1 MEPILCIDHVEKIF
15 GAPKQTGTYAVKDA
29 SFCLYPGE
37 AVGLVGASGSGKS
50 TLAKLI
56 CRLNDVTSGTISF
69 NGTDITWLKGRK
81 LRSVYKQMQMVFQTP
96 QGTFDPRKTL
106 GQGIGES
113 LRNQGHDQSEIAKKV
128 EDLLAQCGL
137 TSSFAGKYP
146 LEVSGGQCQRASLAR
161 ALAVR
166 PKLLICDE
174 ATSSLDVTLQAQ
186 IISLLNRLRRDEQMA
201 CLFITHNLALAQ
213 QFCDRI
219 IVMHDGAIVETGKTD
234 DIIKAPKAAYTQ
246 ELIRAVL

>member
-1 MEPILCIDHVEKIF
+1 MEPILRIDNVEKIF
-15 GAPKQTGTYAVKDA
+15 ASPKQNGTYAVKKA
-29 SFCLYPGE
+29 SFCLYTGE

-56 CRLNDVTSGTISF
+56 CRLSDVTSGTISF

-81 LRSVYKQMQMVFQTP
+81 LRSVYEQMQMVFQTP

-113 LRNQGHDQSEIAKKV
+113 LRNQGHDQGEIAKKV
-128 EDLLAQCGL
+128 QDLLAQCGL
-137 TSSFAGKYP
+137 NGSFADKYP

-186 IISLLNRLRRDEQMA
+186 IISLLNRLRHEDQMA

-219 IVMHDGAIVETGKTD
+219 IVMHDGAIVESGKTND
-234 DIIKAPKAAYTQ
+234 VINAPQAAYTQ
-246 ELIRAVL
+246 ALIQAVL

>member
-15 GAPKQTGTYAVKDA
+15 GARKQTGTYAVKDA
-29 SFCLYPGE
+29 SFSLYPGE

-56 CRLNDVTSGTISF
+56 CRLSDVTSGTISF

-81 LRSVYKQMQMVFQTP
+81 LRPIYKQMQMVFQTP

-128 EDLLAQCGL
+128 EELLFQCGL
-137 TSSFAGKYP
+137 NGSFAGKYP

-166 PKLLICDE
+166 PKLLVCDE

-186 IISLLNRLRRDEQMA
+186 IISLLNQLRRENQMA

-219 IVMHDGAIVETGKTD
+219 IVMHDGKIIETGKTEAV
-234 DIIKAPKAAYTQ
+234 INAPQAAYTQ

>member
-1 MEPILCIDHVEKIF
+1 MEPILCIDKVEKVF
-15 GAPKQTGTYAVKDA
+15 GTRKQTGTYAVKDV
-29 SFCLYPGE
+29 SFCLYPSE

-56 CRLNDVTSGTISF
+56 CRLSDVTSGTISF
-69 NGTDITWLKGRK
+69 NGIDITWLKGRK
-81 LRSVYKQMQMVFQTP
+81 LRPVYKQMQMVFQTP

-113 LRNQGHDQSEIAKKV
+113 LRNQGHARGEIEKKV
-128 EDLLAQCGL
+128 EDLLSQCGL
-137 TSSFAGKYP
+137 NGSFADKYP

-166 PKLLICDE
+166 PKLLVCDE

-186 IISLLNRLRRDEQMA
+186 IISLLNQLRRENQMA

-219 IVMHDGAIVETGKTD
+219 IVMHDGKIIETGKTD
-234 DIIKAPKAAYTQ
+234 AVINTPQAAYTQ

>member
-1 MEPILCIDHVEKIF
+1 MEPILCVDHVEKIF
-15 GAPKQTGTYAVKDA
+15 GFRDTKGTYAVKDA

-56 CRLNDVTSGTISF
+56 CRLSDVTSGTISF

-81 LRSVYKQMQMVFQTP
+81 LRSVYEQMQMVFQTP

-113 LRNQGHDQSEIAKKV
+113 LRNQGHERDEITKKV
-128 EDLLAQCGL
+128 ADLLAQCGL
-137 TSSFAGKYP
+137 NSSFADKYP

-166 PKLLICDE
+166 PKLLVCDE

-186 IISLLNRLRRDEQMA
+186 IISLLNRLRHEEQMA

-234 DIIKAPKAAYTQ
+234 AIINAPQAAYTQ
-246 ELIRAVL
+246 ELIQAVL